1 MKRMLNISHI
11 YRMIIILLLALWL
24 PVTIDKILDFSAFQ
38 SGILNQPFPDLLGYI
53 LIYLLPVLEI
63 ATVATLV
70 VSRFQKLGLTMSISL
85 LTAFSTYIAIALLGT
100 WEQLPC
106 GCGSVI
112 NGMNWMQ
119 HLILNLTFLILSVWG
134 LYLWKKQR
142 GSKVG
147 DDTVA
152 GGSAKRRL

>member
-1 MKRMLNISHI
+1 MKSIFNISQV
-11 YRMIIILLLALWL
+11 YRLIIMLLLALWL
-24 PVTIDKILDFSAFQ
+24 PVAIDKILDFAAFR

-70 VSRFQKLGLTMSISL
+70 VSRLQKLGLIMSTTL
-85 LTAFSTYIAIALLGT
+85 LIVFSTYIAIALLGA

-112 NGMNWMQ
+112 NGMNWKQ
-119 HLILNLTFLILSVWG
+119 HLIFNLIFLIISIWG
-134 LYLWKKQR
+134 LYLWNKLR